1 MIDIKSTIAR
11 HQAMVSQLEPLIP
24 AITAAAQT
32 ITAALKDGGKILL
45 MGNGGSAADSQHLAA
60 ELVGRYARERPG
72 AAAIALTTD
81 TSILT
86 AVANDYGFENIFAR
100 QIEALCAPGDVVVG
114 ISTSG
119 QSANVLTGIEKA
131 RSMGATTI
139 GFTGGDGGRLAE
151 LVDTALVA
159 PDNEVSRIQECHIL
173 MGHIICDWV
182 EAELAAPAD

>member
-1 MIDIKSTIAR
+1 M
-11 HQAMVSQLEPLIP
+11 
-24 AITAAAQT
+24 
-32 ITAALKDGGKILL
+32 
-45 MGNGGSAADSQHLAA
+45 
-60 ELVGRYARERPG
+60 GRYARERPG

-119 QSANVLTGIEKA
+119 QSANVLAGIEKA
-131 RSMGATTI
+131 RAIGAATI

-151 LVDTALVA
+151 LVDTALIA
-159 PDNEVSRIQECHIL
+159 PDREVSRIQECHIL

-182 EAELAAPAD
+182 EAELAAPEG